1 MTDQQL
7 MKAVAAGDDEAV
19 GLLVE
24 LYQKRVFRFL
34 LGWARNREDALDI
47 TQDIIHRVCQKAG
60 NYNGQAPLTAW
71 IFTIARTLYIDHC
84 RSKDA
89 RRQSRT
95 IEMDESIES
104 TVSSAANSPETTLMS
119 KEVFLR
125 VKNAID
131 RLPPRQREVV
141 QLRLLGELTLEEISN
156 TVGLT
161 TGGVKSTLHNALRA
175 LRKQLADLERGAY
188 VHM

>member
-1 MTDQQL
+1 
-7 MKAVAAGDDEAV
+7 MKAVAAGNDEAASV
-19 GLLVE
+19 LVD
-24 LYQKRVFRFL
+24 LYQKRVFTFL

-47 TQDIIHRVCQKAG
+47 TQDILHRVCQKAG

-71 IFTIARTLYIDHC
+71 IFTIARNLYIDHC

-89 RRQSRT
+89 RRQCRT
-95 IEMDESIES
+95 IEMDQSIERR
-104 TVSSAANSPETTLMS
+104 VSAATNSPETTLMG

-141 QLRLLGELTLEEISN
+141 QLRLLAELTLEEISD
-156 TVGLT
+156 TVSLT
-161 TGGVKSTLHNALRA
+161 TGGVKSTLHNGLRA
-175 LRKQLADLERGAY
+175 LRKELADLERGTY

>member
-1 MTDQQL
+1 
-7 MKAVAAGDDEAV
+7 MKAVAVGNDEAASV
-19 GLLVE
+19 LVD
-24 LYQKRVFRFL
+24 LYQKRVFTFL

-71 IFTIARTLYIDHC
+71 IFTIARNLYIDHC

-89 RRQSRT
+89 RRQCRT
-95 IEMDESIES
+95 IEMDQSIERR
-104 TVSSAANSPETTLMS
+104 VSAATNSPETTLMG

-125 VKNAID
+125 VKNALD

-141 QLRLLGELTLEEISN
+141 QLRLLAELTLEEISD

-161 TGGVKSTLHNALRA
+161 TGGVKSTLHNGLRA
-175 LRKQLADLERGAY
+175 LRKELADLERGTY

>member
-47 TQDIIHRVCQKAG
+47 TQDIIHRVCQKAS

-71 IFTIARTLYIDHC
+71 IFTIARNLYIDHC

-95 IEMDESIES
+95 IEMDASIES

-119 KEVFLR
+119 KEIFLR

-161 TGGVKSTLHNALRA
+161 MGGVKSTLHNALRA
-175 LRKQLADLERGAY
+175 LRKELAGLERGSY